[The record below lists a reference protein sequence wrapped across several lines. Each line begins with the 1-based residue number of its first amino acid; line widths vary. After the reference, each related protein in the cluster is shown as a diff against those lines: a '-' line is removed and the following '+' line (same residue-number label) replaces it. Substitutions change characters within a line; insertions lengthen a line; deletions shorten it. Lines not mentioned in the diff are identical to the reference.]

1 MAPSAGA
8 APRSGGMG
16 RYPSPMRLSQLFFT
30 TLRDDPADV
39 EMPSHRLLLRAGYIR
54 PLGSGI
60 YSLLPLG
67 KRVND
72 RVEQVIRE
80 EQDRIGGQEMEM
92 PVVHP
97 ADVWRASGRYDAIGP
112 ELTRF
117 KDRNGRDMVLAM
129 THEEVVGILL
139 ADIVKSYRQ
148 LPMMVYHFQ
157 TKWRDEPRARA
168 GLIRVREFVMKDA
181 YSCDRDDAGLDVSY
195 QAQYDAY
202 VRTFERLGLKTVA
215 VSSDVGIMGGSG
227 AHEFMVLNPAG
238 EDVLVLCEACGYAA
252 NRQVARIEHTP
263 PEAEAQGVLEE
274 VATPGTTTIASLAA
288 FLEISETRTA
298 KAAFFVT
305 GDGRLVTAI
314 VRGDLEVNETKLSN
328 AVGASTGIRPATV
341 EEIKAAGM
349 EPGYGSPI
357 GAHDTTVV
365 VDDLVGH
372 SPNLVAGA
380 NKVGVHYRN
389 VNVGRDFTADVT
401 ADITNAREG
410 DPCPTCGQ
418 PVVLRN
424 GIEVGN
430 IFKLGTKFT
439 DAAGATY
446 LGEDG
451 KEHPIVMG
459 SYGIG
464 VGRNVACIVED
475 HHDDKGIVW
484 PEEVAP
490 YAAHLVAI
498 GANKDPQVAEIAE
511 RLHAV
516 GEAAG
521 HWRHI
526 LYDDR
531 NESPGVKFTDAE
543 MLGMPWVLT
552 VSPRSLAAGGIE
564 VTNRASGERATRS
577 IEEVE
582 ALIRG
587 S

>member
-1 MAPSAGA
+1 
-8 APRSGGMG
+8 
-16 RYPSPMRLSQLFFT
+16 MRLSQLFFS

-67 KRVND
+67 KRVSD
-72 RVEQVIRE
+72 RVEQIIRE
-80 EQDRIGGQEMEM
+80 EQDRIGAQEMEM

-117 KDRNGRDMVLAM
+117 KDRGGRDMVLAF

-148 LPMMVYHFQ
+148 LPLQVYHFQ
-157 TKWRDEPRARA
+157 TKWRDEPRARG

-181 YSCDRDDAGLDVSY
+181 YSCDRDQAGLDVSY
-195 QAQYDAY
+195 ELQNDAY

-215 VSSDVGIMGGSG
+215 VDSDVGVMGGTE
-227 AHEFMVLNPAG
+227 AREFMVLNPAG

-252 NRQVARIEHTP
+252 NRQVAHIDYGP
-263 PEAEAQGVLEE
+263 PEAEKPGALEE
-274 VATPGTTTIASLAA
+274 IETPGTKTIATLAA
-288 FLEISETRTA
+288 FLDIPETRTA
-298 KAAFFVT
+298 KAGFFVT

-314 VRGDLEVNETKLSN
+314 VRGDHEVNETKL
-328 AVGASTGIRPATV
+328 AKAAGAGTGFRAATV
-341 EEIKAAGM
+341 EEIRAAGM

-357 GAHDTTVV
+357 GAHDTVIV
-365 VDDLVGH
+365 VDDLVAR

-380 NKVGVHYRN
+380 NREGFHYRN
-389 VNVGRDFTADVT
+389 VNVGRDFEADVT
-401 ADITNAREG
+401 ADIANAREG
-410 DPCPTCGQ
+410 DPCPTCGK
-418 PVVLRN
+418 PVILRN

-451 KEHPIVMG
+451 REHQIVMG

-475 HHDDKGIVW
+475 HHDEKGIVW

-498 GANKDPQVAEIAE
+498 GANKDPQVAEVAE

-521 HWRHI
+521 YWRHI

-543 MLGMPWVLT
+543 MLGMPWILT

-564 VTNRASGERATRS
+564 VTNRATGERSTRS

-587 S
+587 T